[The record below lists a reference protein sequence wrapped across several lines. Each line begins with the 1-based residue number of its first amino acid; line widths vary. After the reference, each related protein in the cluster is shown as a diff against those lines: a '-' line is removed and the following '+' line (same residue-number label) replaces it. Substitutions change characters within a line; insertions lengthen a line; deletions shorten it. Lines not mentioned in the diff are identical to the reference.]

1 MKAVCKPRV
10 FLQLLDRSAAQAVTF
25 ETTTRH
31 DKGTSLTTGDA
42 RPVYSTV
49 GWSQAAPGISGVE
62 NVTDVGRW
70 PPWRWLFMRP
80 TLYRLA
86 L

>member
-1 MKAVCKPRV
+1 MLCPM
-10 FLQLLDRSAAQAVTF
+10 FYSAFTMSSPSGLAISSHKSSGYTENPA
-25 ETTTRH
+25 
-31 DKGTSLTTGDA
+31 TS
-42 RPVYSTV
+42 
-49 GWSQAAPGISGVE
+49 APGISGVE
-62 NVTDVGRW
+62 NVTDVDRW

>member
-1 MKAVCKPRV
+1 M
-10 FLQLLDRSAAQAVTF
+10 
-25 ETTTRH
+25 
-31 DKGTSLTTGDA
+31 
-42 RPVYSTV
+42 TV
-49 GWSQAAPGISGVE
+49 SESAPGISGVE
-62 NVTDVGRW
+62 NVTDVDRW